1 MNRQTARK
9 SFLLKIFPKQFLFLI
24 IKHLT
29 ILNDSAGQR
38 HQLQISSGV
47 YSPPLLN
54 QSYLVFWIFITEKG
68 KWDVCGRV
76 GYGRGWGRGD
86 GEAQRL
92 VNSGSWLVGF
102 QVAEPSLNMDSASGR
117 RYTWF
122 LGDRRADQELLQG
135 SVFLGF
141 LYLISFPLGDHWGIC
156 VRVSA
161 WKPWSQN
168 SWGWM
173 CFD

>member
-1 MNRQTARK
+1 MCA
-9 SFLLKIFPKQFLFLI
+9 
-24 IKHLT
+24 
-29 ILNDSAGQR
+29 
-38 HQLQISSGV
+38 V
-47 YSPPLLN
+47 
-54 QSYLVFWIFITEKG
+54 
-68 KWDVCGRV
+68 
-76 GYGRGWGRGD
+76 GWGVGGGGVGGG

-117 RYTWF
+117 RYIRF
-122 LGDRRADQELLQG
+122 LGDRRADQERLQG

-161 WKPWSQN
+161 
-168 SWGWM
+168 
-173 CFD
+173 